1 MDVGLLLVNIGL
13 IIMLLASLGL
23 TIIGMPGNIVIFL
36 TALAYGFYDHFVHL
50 SLMDLG
56 IVLGAIILGEVFE
69 KHEEGDTISYLIS
82 NEIVDQRLR
91 YKGYPVRVSDK
102 IPDTRKAW
110 CAYQERRILEDTLKT
125 LKTRSSCVRNCVSD
139 NESLIGKTF
148 VLFLVASIEMIVRA
162 RLRKYFEGGK
172 TSDSLPTDYDRSCR
186 VIDSLNN
193 VIQTKFCDGYYF
205 GGSAEKKCGL
215 FEALGVSVPG
225 SEPEEER
232 DYEDEEETE
241 S

>member
-1 MDVGLLLVNIGL
+1 M
-13 IIMLLASLGL
+13 
-23 TIIGMPGNIVIFL
+23 
-36 TALAYGFYDHFVHL
+36 
-50 SLMDLG
+50 
-56 IVLGAIILGEVFE
+56 
-69 KHEEGDTISYLIS
+69 
-82 NEIVDQRLR
+82 DQRLR

-186 VIDSLNN
+186 VLDSLNN

-205 GGSAEKKCGL
+205 GGSAEKKRGL

-232 DYEDEEETE
+232 DYEAEKLQN
-241 S
+241 

>member
-1 MDVGLLLVNIGL
+1 M
-13 IIMLLASLGL
+13 
-23 TIIGMPGNIVIFL
+23 
-36 TALAYGFYDHFVHL
+36 
-50 SLMDLG
+50 
-56 IVLGAIILGEVFE
+56 FE

-82 NEIVDQRLR
+82 NEKVDQRLR

-110 CAYQERRILEDTLKT
+110 CAYQERRILEDT

-186 VIDSLNN
+186 VLDSLNN
-193 VIQTKFCDGYYF
+193 VI
-205 GGSAEKKCGL
+205 
-215 FEALGVSVPG
+215 
-225 SEPEEER
+225 PEILR
-232 DYEDEEETE
+232 F
-241 S
+241 

>member
-1 MDVGLLLVNIGL
+1 M
-13 IIMLLASLGL
+13 
-23 TIIGMPGNIVIFL
+23 
-36 TALAYGFYDHFVHL
+36 
-50 SLMDLG
+50 
-56 IVLGAIILGEVFE
+56 
-69 KHEEGDTISYLIS
+69 
-82 NEIVDQRLR
+82 DQRLR

-193 VIQTKFCDGYYF
+193 VIQIKFCDGYYF

>member
-1 MDVGLLLVNIGL
+1 
-13 IIMLLASLGL
+13 MLTVRTSEN
-23 TIIGMPGNIVIFL
+23 TVITSFR
-36 TALAYGFYDHFVHL
+36 
-50 SLMDLG
+50 
-56 IVLGAIILGEVFE
+56 
-69 KHEEGDTISYLIS
+69 LIS
-82 NEIVDQRLR
+82 ERQDFSS
-91 YKGYPVRVSDK
+91 VRTGENTV
-102 IPDTRKAW
+102 RAR
-110 CAYQERRILEDTLKT
+110 ARIHKT

>member
-1 MDVGLLLVNIGL
+1 MLRTLGRGLSRESIAYEKICNGE
-13 IIMLLASLGL
+13 
-23 TIIGMPGNIVIFL
+23 
-36 TALAYGFYDHFVHL
+36 ALDENEVTL
-50 SLMDLG
+50 
-56 IVLGAIILGEVFE
+56 LGEVFE

-110 CAYQERRILEDTLKT
+110 CAYQEKRILEDTLKT
-125 LKTRSSCVRNCVSD
+125 LETRSSCVRNCVSD

>member
-1 MDVGLLLVNIGL
+1 M
-13 IIMLLASLGL
+13 
-23 TIIGMPGNIVIFL
+23 
-36 TALAYGFYDHFVHL
+36 
-50 SLMDLG
+50 
-56 IVLGAIILGEVFE
+56 
-69 KHEEGDTISYLIS
+69 
-82 NEIVDQRLR
+82 DQRLR

-110 CAYQERRILEDTLKT
+110 CAYQERRILEDT

-186 VIDSLNN
+186 VLDSLNN
-193 VIQTKFCDGYYF
+193 VMQTKFCEGYYF
-205 GGSAEKKCGL
+205 GESAEQKRGL

-225 SEPEEER
+225 PETEKEQ

-241 S
+241 F

>member
-1 MDVGLLLVNIGL
+1 MIACQR
-13 IIMLLASLGL
+13 I
-23 TIIGMPGNIVIFL
+23 T
-36 TALAYGFYDHFVHL
+36 TAA
-50 SLMDLG
+50 
-56 IVLGAIILGEVFE
+56 
-69 KHEEGDTISYLIS
+69 
-82 NEIVDQRLR
+82 
-91 YKGYPVRVSDK
+91 
-102 IPDTRKAW
+102 
-110 CAYQERRILEDTLKT
+110 
-125 LKTRSSCVRNCVSD
+125 
-139 NESLIGKTF
+139 
-148 VLFLVASIEMIVRA
+148 
-162 RLRKYFEGGK
+162 
-172 TSDSLPTDYDRSCR
+172 CR

>member
-1 MDVGLLLVNIGL
+1 M
-13 IIMLLASLGL
+13 
-23 TIIGMPGNIVIFL
+23 
-36 TALAYGFYDHFVHL
+36 
-50 SLMDLG
+50 
-56 IVLGAIILGEVFE
+56 
-69 KHEEGDTISYLIS
+69 
-82 NEIVDQRLR
+82 DQRLR

-186 VIDSLNN
+186 VLDSLNN
-193 VIQTKFCDGYYF
+193 VIQTKFCDGYYSEEVQRKNADF
-205 GGSAEKKCGL
+205 LKLLVSRFPALNQKRNGIAKTKRKQNPREEAVCSEIGL
-215 FEALGVSVPG
+215 
-225 SEPEEER
+225 R
-232 DYEDEEETE
+232 QMH
-241 S
+241 

>member
-1 MDVGLLLVNIGL
+1 M
-13 IIMLLASLGL
+13 
-23 TIIGMPGNIVIFL
+23 
-36 TALAYGFYDHFVHL
+36 
-50 SLMDLG
+50 
-56 IVLGAIILGEVFE
+56 
-69 KHEEGDTISYLIS
+69 
-82 NEIVDQRLR
+82 DQRLR

-110 CAYQERRILEDTLKT
+110 CAYQERRILEDT

-172 TSDSLPTDYDRSCR
+172 TSDSLPTDYDRPCR
-186 VIDSLNN
+186 VLDSLNN

-205 GGSAEKKCGL
+205 GGSAGKNADFLKLLVSRFPALNQKRNGITKTKRKQNPREEAVCSEIGL
-215 FEALGVSVPG
+215 
-225 SEPEEER
+225 R
-232 DYEDEEETE
+232 QMH
-241 S
+241 

>member
-1 MDVGLLLVNIGL
+1 M
-13 IIMLLASLGL
+13 
-23 TIIGMPGNIVIFL
+23 
-36 TALAYGFYDHFVHL
+36 
-50 SLMDLG
+50 
-56 IVLGAIILGEVFE
+56 
-69 KHEEGDTISYLIS
+69 
-82 NEIVDQRLR
+82 
-91 YKGYPVRVSDK
+91 RVSDK

-110 CAYQERRILEDTLKT
+110 CAYQERRILEDT

-172 TSDSLPTDYDRSCR
+172 TSDSLP
-186 VIDSLNN
+186 
-193 VIQTKFCDGYYF
+193 IQTKFCDGYYF

-215 FEALGVSVPG
+215 FEALGASVPG

>member
-1 MDVGLLLVNIGL
+1 M
-13 IIMLLASLGL
+13 
-23 TIIGMPGNIVIFL
+23 
-36 TALAYGFYDHFVHL
+36 
-50 SLMDLG
+50 
-56 IVLGAIILGEVFE
+56 
-69 KHEEGDTISYLIS
+69 
-82 NEIVDQRLR
+82 
-91 YKGYPVRVSDK
+91 RVSDK

-162 RLRKYFEGGK
+162 RLRKYF
-172 TSDSLPTDYDRSCR
+172 
-186 VIDSLNN
+186 
-193 VIQTKFCDGYYF
+193 